1 MKRIV
6 AIILVVMMSCF
17 IFAGCGGTKEDSRFV
32 IIDSNVESEDRLLSA
47 LYADKQTNVVYWFTK
62 SGYGQTM
69 TVLLNSDGTPVL
81 YDFEKEKIIEKS
93 GDVR

>member
-1 MKRIV
+1 MKKIV
-6 AIILVVMMSCF
+6 AIILVLMMSCF
-17 IFAGCGGTKEDSRFV
+17 IFAGCGGTKENSRFV
-32 IIDSNVESEDRLLSA
+32 IIDSNVESEDRIITA

-81 YDFEKEKIIEKS
+81 YDFDNEKIIEK
-93 GDVR
+93 GR

>member
-17 IFAGCGGTKEDSRFV
+17 IFAGCGTKENSRFV
-32 IIDSNVESEDRLLSA
+32 VVDSNVESENLSNTA
-47 LYADKQTNVVYWFTK
+47 LYVDKQTGIVYWYTH

>member
-1 MKRIV
+1 
-6 AIILVVMMSCF
+6 MMSCF

>member
-17 IFAGCGGTKEDSRFV
+17 IFAGCGGTKENSRFV
-32 IIDSNVESEDRLLSA
+32 IIDSDINTENLSNTA
-47 LYADKQTNVVYWFTK
+47 LYVDKQTGVVYWYTH

-81 YDFEKEKIIEKS
+81 YDFEKQEIIKK
-93 GDVR
+93 

>member
-1 MKRIV
+1 MKKIV
-6 AIILVVMMSCF
+6 AIILVLMMSCF
-17 IFAGCGGTKEDSRFV
+17 IFAGCGGTKENSRFV

-81 YDFEKEKIIEKS
+81 YDFENEKIIEK
-93 GDVR
+93 DR

>member
-1 MKRIV
+1 MKKIV
-6 AIILVVMMSCF
+6 AIVLVLMMSCF
-17 IFAGCGGTKEDSRFV
+17 IFAGCGTKENSRFV
-32 IIDSNVESEDRLLSA
+32 IIDSNVESEDRIITA

-81 YDFEKEKIIEKS
+81 YDFEKEKIIERDK
-93 GDVR
+93 

>member
-6 AIILVVMMSCF
+6 AIILVVIMSCF
-17 IFAGCGGTKEDSRFV
+17 IFAGCGGTKENSRFV
-32 IIDSNVESEDRLLSA
+32 IIDSNVESEERISSA

-62 SGYGQTM
+62 SGYAQTM

-81 YDFEKEKIIEKS
+81 YDFENNKIIEKEK
-93 GDVR
+93 

>member
-17 IFAGCGGTKEDSRFV
+17 IFAGCGGTKENSRFV
-32 IIDSNVESEDRLLSA
+32 IIDSNVKSEERISSA

-81 YDFEKEKIIEKS
+81 YDFEKQEIIKK
-93 GDVR
+93 

>member
-17 IFAGCGGTKEDSRFV
+17 IFAGCGGTKENSRFV
-32 IIDSNVESEDRLLSA
+32 IIDSDIKTENFSNTA
-47 LYADKQTNVVYWFTK
+47 LYVDKQTGVVYWFTH

-81 YDFEKEKIIEKS
+81 YDFEKQEIIKK
-93 GDVR
+93 

>member
-1 MKRIV
+1 
-6 AIILVVMMSCF
+6 MSCF
-17 IFAGCGGTKEDSRFV
+17 IFAGCGGTKENSRFV
-32 IIDSNVESEDRLLSA
+32 IIDSDIETEDRISTA

-81 YDFEKEKIIEKS
+81 YDFENEKIIEK
-93 GDVR
+93 GR

>member
-6 AIILVVMMSCF
+6 AIILVLIMSCF
-17 IFAGCGGTKEDSRFV
+17 IFAGCGTKENSRFV
-32 IIDSNVESEDRLLSA
+32 VVDSNVESEDRIITA

-81 YDFEKEKIIEKS
+81 YDFENEKIIEK
-93 GDVR
+93 GR

>member
-6 AIILVVMMSCF
+6 AIILVVTMSCF
-17 IFAGCGGTKEDSRFV
+17 IFAGCGTKENSRFV
-32 IIDSNVESEDRLLSA
+32 VVDSNVESEDRIITA

-81 YDFEKEKIIEKS
+81 YDFENEKIIEK
-93 GDVR
+93 GR

>member
-17 IFAGCGGTKEDSRFV
+17 IFAGCGGTKENSRFV
-32 IIDSNVESEDRLLSA
+32 IIDSNVESEDRITTA

-81 YDFEKEKIIEKS
+81 YDFENEKIIEK
-93 GDVR
+93 GR